1 VESRTVG
8 CGVIRAEGSAPSLWL
23 GMLQTVARLISYG
36 WLRMNEL
43 VSKVVGTDSCSC
55 AGCSSWKLGMH
66 VGNMADEVY
75 DASLLFGR
83 RLCAPCKGAIVNPK
97 AVDTLGLQA
106 QGTHV
111 WA

>member
-1 VESRTVG
+1 MESRTVG
-8 CGVIRAEGSAPSLWL
+8 CGLWF
-23 GMLQTVARLISYG
+23 GMLQAVARLISCE

-43 VSKVVGTDSCSC
+43 VSRVVGTDSCPC

-83 RLCAPCKGAIVNPK
+83 RLCAPCKGCNCKSQGDGYFGFA
-97 AVDTLGLQA
+97 GLTDA
-106 QGTHV
+106 YVGLDMARV
-111 WA
+111 RCRV